1 MDSIETM
8 EHEILLEMREQP
20 EKYEVIENEYCT
32 VDDITR
38 VVTVPE
44 QYKTL
49 GVEPDQAVKK
59 IWFRFPRI
67 VGNNNTDLSVLSV
80 RIHYRNANGDIDGY
94 IVKDLEAD
102 GEDNV
107 IFSWE
112 IGGNVALYKGNVEFI
127 VCAVRTD
134 DEGLIHREWNT
145 KLNKDCV
152 VLEGLE
158 LGKIEIKPTE
168 KDIIAQLIQYVKD
181 ESAEAVKQVTAS
193 KEESI
198 LAVKNEGS
206 KQIENVQNEAE
217 KIIAEREQIEK
228 NKTDIATLNEEMELL
243 APAII
248 CTASGGSI
256 KVDDSAERRAQ
267 GFGLHGKT
275 EQTKTLGRNLM
286 NNVTNDTNKNFVD
299 AVIKDDEYV
308 ITVKTD
314 NASSAHRIFVI
325 PKVTK
330 DFNGKTIAISDYDTI
345 SENGGTTRISLF
357 VVNINNGVAS
367 HFRTVTDLKPSQKYT
382 FGQDIVY
389 DNPNL
394 FVALALYANNTDN
407 SKAGQKVTYK
417 NLYAYFEDESLTEWE
432 PFTGLK
438 PSPSPDYPQEIQSIG
453 EEKEGKYSV
462 DVKTIGKN
470 LLDADKYYS
479 DMKVGDIFE
488 DTTNNFYKIKI
499 PLPKQFIGKK
509 LTFSALLYQ
518 VNARSNIRCS
528 ARIGGNVNDGNG
540 SSKMNEWFLSKISFT
555 MMNES
560 DTIFFNYG
568 LRNNVR
574 IKNIQLEEN
583 SEQTSYEPY
592 KESSFGALL
601 DQPLYEGDKIY
612 LEDGELWEY
621 RENAKVVFDGSE
633 DEGWRNYSSTDTEH
647 IFCISNINLNASRA
661 KQYCNRFNFRYA
673 VTHPYNGLFG
683 AGVNAIY
690 FGVLRTIVSD
700 LQEWKTW
707 LKSNPIEVV
716 YKLATPTLK
725 KLGRIEDFGELKTYY
740 PITHITNNEDAE
752 MVVEYVADTKNYV
765 DNKVAANV
773 ANIISQYQTNISN
786 LLSLMPIETQAA
798 MIEND
803 TNNILES
810 EVTQ

>member
-49 GVEPDQAVKK
+49 GVETDQAVKK

-217 KIIAEREQIEK
+217 KIVAEREQIEK

-248 CTASGGSI
+248 CTASGEFI
-256 KVDDSAERRAQ
+256 KVDDSAEHRMQ
-267 GFGLHGKT
+267 GFDLHGKT

-314 NASSAHRIFVI
+314 NTRSAHRIFVI
-325 PKVTK
+325 PKATK
-330 DFNGKTIAISDYDTI
+330 DFNGKSIVISNYDAI
-345 SENGGTTRISLF
+345 SENGGTPKTLLF
-357 VVNINNGVAS
+357 VVNVNNGVAS
-367 HFRTVTDLKPSQKYT
+367 HLRTITDLKPSQKYT

-389 DNPNL
+389 DNPNI

-417 NLYAYFEDESLTEWE
+417 NLYAYFENEPLTEWE

-438 PSPSPDYPQEIQSIG
+438 PSPSPDYPQEIRSIG
-453 EEKEGKYSV
+453 EEKDGKYSI
-462 DVKTIGKN
+462 DVRMIGKN
-470 LLDADKYYS
+470 LISTDENLGVSDAP
-479 DMKVGDIFE
+479 F
-488 DTTNNFYKIKI
+488 
-499 PLPKQFIGKK
+499 Q
-509 LTFSALLYQ
+509 
-518 VNARSNIRCS
+518 
-528 ARIGGNVNDGNG
+528 
-540 SSKMNEWFLSKISFT
+540 
-555 MMNES
+555 
-560 DTIFFNYG
+560 
-568 LRNNVR
+568 
-574 IKNIQLEEN
+574 
-583 SEQTSYEPY
+583 PY
-592 KESSFGALL
+592 KESSFSVLL
-601 DQPLYEGDKIY
+601 DQPLYEGDKIH

-621 RENAKVVFDGSE
+621 RENAKVVFDGSD
-633 DEGWRNYSSTDTEH
+633 DEAWAGYSSTDTEY
-647 IFCISNINLNASRA
+647 IFCIKDINLHAPNV
-661 KQYCNRFNFRYA
+661 KQYCNRFRFRYA
-673 VTHPYNGLFG
+673 VSHPYNGLFA
-683 AGVNAIY
+683 AGTNPIY
-690 FGVLRTIVSD
+690 FGISKTLTSD
-700 LQEWKTW
+700 LQQWKTW
-707 LKSNPIEVV
+707 LQSNPLEVV
-716 YKLATPTLK
+716 YKLETPTRK
-725 KLGRIEDFGELKTYY
+725 KLGKIEDFGELKTYY

-786 LLSLMPIETQAA
+786 LLSLMPIETQATI
-798 MIEND
+798 IEND
-803 TNNILES
+803 TNNILEN

>member
-1 MDSIETM
+1 MDNIEAM
-8 EHEILLEMREQP
+8 EHEILSEMREQP

-49 GVEPDQAVKK
+49 GVETDQAVKK

-127 VCAVRTD
+127 VCAVKTD
-134 DEGLIHREWNT
+134 DEGLVHREWNT

-168 KDIIAQLIQYVKD
+168 KDIIAQLIQYVKN
-181 ESAEAVKQVTAS
+181 ESAEAVKKVTAS

-198 LAVKNEGS
+198 LAVKNEGL

-217 KIIAEREQIEK
+217 KIVAEREQIEK

-243 APAII
+243 APSII
-248 CTASGGSI
+248 CTASGESI
-256 KVDDSAERRAQ
+256 KVDDSAERKMQ
-267 GFGLHGKT
+267 GFDLHGKT
-275 EQTKTLGRNLM
+275 EQTKTLGYQLFDASKLPTKSQGGAT
-286 NNVTNDTNKNFVD
+286 VTNNGDGSFTVSGSGDLTNSFNVSYEYSHEET
-299 AVIKDDEYV
+299 IKLFKSGKLNL
-308 ITVKTD
+308 KT
-314 NASSAHRIFVI
+314 
-325 PKVTK
+325 
-330 DFNGKTIAISDYDTI
+330 
-345 SENGGTTRISLF
+345 EQTT
-357 VVNINNGVAS
+357 
-367 HFRTVTDLKPSQKYT
+367 
-382 FGQDIVY
+382 
-389 DNPNL
+389 NPY
-394 FVALALYANNTDN
+394 FVANLRNKDGQVLSLTNNTSAIASTDITN
-407 SKAGQKVTYK
+407 WINDETCFLIVQFYGALQNIKPGTIKPM
-417 NLYAYFEDESLTEWE
+417 LYQDGDGTWE
-432 PFTGLK
+432 PFTGGK
-438 PSPSPDYPQEIQSIG
+438 PSPSPDYKQKMQGIG
-453 EEKEGKYSV
+453 EEKDGKYAV
-462 DVKTIGKN
+462 GVKANGKN

-479 DMKVGDIFE
+479 DMKVGDVFE
-488 DTTNNFYKIKI
+488 DTANNFYLVKI
-499 PLPKQFIGKK
+499 PLPKKFKGKK
-509 LTFSALLYQ
+509 LTFSALVYH
-518 VNARSNIRCS
+518 VSASSNIRCS
-528 ARIGGNVNDGNG
+528 ARVGGKVNDGNG
-540 SSKMNEWFLSKISFT
+540 SSKINEWFLSKISFT
-555 MMNES
+555 MMNET

-568 LRNNVR
+568 SSDNVR

-592 KESSFGALL
+592 KESPFRIQL
-601 DQPLYEGDKIY
+601 DSPLYEGDKIY

-633 DEGWRNYSSTDTEH
+633 DEKKWNAEIASDNNYAFYLNNGENLLSNARVSCDKLQMHSNYQVSSALVEGISVDEH
-647 IFCISNINLNASRA
+647 YNSFRISINKERLTAHDSQA
-661 KQYCNRFNFRYA
+661 F
-673 VTHPYNGLFG
+673 
-683 AGVNAIY
+683 
-690 FGVLRTIVSD
+690 
-700 LQEWKTW
+700 KTW
-707 LKSNPIEVV
+707 LQSNPIEVV
-716 YKLATPTLK
+716 YKLKTPTIK
-725 KLGRIEDFGELKTYY
+725 KLGSLEDFGELKTYY

-786 LLSLMPIETQAA
+786 LLSLMPIEIQAT
-798 MIEND
+798 IIGND
-803 TNNILES
+803 TNKILE
-810 EVTQ
+810 EVRGYE

>member
-1 MDSIETM
+1 MIEAVFTD
-8 EHEILLEMREQP
+8 EI
-20 EKYEVIENEYCT
+20 NS
-32 VDDITR
+32 
-38 VVTVPE
+38 VTVPGLTQWDYGQE
-44 QYKTL
+44 LRIKGLTL
-49 GVEPDQAVKK
+49 PSEFQVHFACKRLDKALVRNGTFSDGVGSVMIPDKMLQQD
-59 IWFRFPRI
+59 
-67 VGNNNTDLSVLSV
+67 TDLTAWVYVANDKEGETLNAIYLPIKTRTRPSDYISPPDDQHEELIDLAEEIIKIMERFEHTEELIKEVVESVQ
-80 RIHYRNANGDIDGY
+80 AEGTTQ
-94 IVKDLEAD
+94 
-102 GEDNV
+102 
-107 IFSWE
+107 
-112 IGGNVALYKGNVEFI
+112 IGKVQS
-127 VCAVRTD
+127 
-134 DEGLIHREWNT
+134 EGT
-145 KLNKDCV
+145 
-152 VLEGLE
+152 
-158 LGKIEIKPTE
+158 
-168 KDIIAQLIQYVKD
+168 
-181 ESAEAVKQVTAS
+181 KQVSTIANEG
-193 KEESI
+193 KTQI
-198 LAVKNEGS
+198 ANVKNEGS

-275 EQTKTLGRNLM
+275 EQTKTNGYQLFDASKLPTKSAGGAT
-286 NNVTNDTNKNFVD
+286 VTN
-299 AVIKDDEYV
+299 
-308 ITVKTD
+308 
-314 NASSAHRIFVI
+314 
-325 PKVTK
+325 
-330 DFNGKTIAISDYDTI
+330 NGDGSFTI
-345 SENGGTTRISLF
+345 SGSGDLTNSFNVSYEYSHEETIKLFKSGKLNLKTEQTT
-357 VVNINNGVAS
+357 
-367 HFRTVTDLKPSQKYT
+367 
-382 FGQDIVY
+382 
-389 DNPNL
+389 NPY
-394 FVALALYANNTDN
+394 FVANLRNKDGQVLSLTNNTSAIVSADITN
-407 SKAGQKVTYK
+407 WINDETCFLIVQFYGALQNIKAAIIKPM
-417 NLYAYFEDESLTEWE
+417 LYQDGDGTWE
-432 PFTGLK
+432 PYTGLE
-438 PSPSPDYPQEIQSIG
+438 PSPSPDYQQEIKGIG
-453 EEKEGKYSV
+453 EEKDGKYSV
-462 DVKTIGKN
+462 DVKMNGKN

-488 DTTNNFYKIKI
+488 DTANNFYLVKI

-518 VNARSNIRCS
+518 VNASSNIRCS

-568 LRNNVR
+568 SSNNVR

-621 RENAKVVFDGSE
+621 RENERVVFDGSE

-707 LKSNPIEVV
+707 LQSNPIEVV
-716 YKLATPTLK
+716 YKLETPTRK
-725 KLGRIEDFGELKTYY
+725 KLGKIEDFGELKTYY

-786 LLSLMPIETQAA
+786 LLSLMPIETQATI
-798 MIEND
+798 IEND
-803 TNNILES
+803 TNNILEN